1 MRSSENVLNVDQDC
15 VSVEETARECW
26 WSRNTRHHV
35 EGKVKEKKK
44 KNAIHERPFERKT
57 SCIFGTSS
65 IWLT

>member
-44 KNAIHERPFERKT
+44 KMPYMKGLLRGKQVVFLGPVQ
-57 SCIFGTSS
+57 FG
-65 IWLT
+65 